1 MLSFNNL
8 ELVLGGKT
16 LFDDVSLTIH
26 HHQKVGLVGANGTGK
41 TSLFKV
47 IKKEIE
53 VDQSTVSFP
62 NDLRISYL
70 AQEVPA
76 SDEIALQYV
85 LSGDYRLIEIQH
97 EIELAEKEEKFELL
111 AELYETYSALDG
123 YSAKSKAEQLMAG
136 LGFKSEDFSKSL
148 KDFSGGWRVRLNLA
162 KTLMQPSDLMLLD
175 EPTNHLDLDAILWLS
190 NWIKSFPGALILISH
205 DRDFL
210 DDCVSSIAHLYR
222 QSIELYSGNFTQFEI
237 LRAAKLAEIQ
247 SNFIKQQKEVAHMQS
262 FINRFKAKA
271 TKARQAQSRVKALE
285 KMELIAPAHIDS
297 PFNFTISETEKIS
310 NPLISLSESNLG
322 YDNPILSK
330 INLTIAPGDRIGLLG
345 PNGAGKSTLI
355 KSIVGSIPVLDGDR
369 EIGSNFRVGYFSQ
382 HQVDDL
388 DLSISAF
395 THIQRLDETKTE
407 KQIRTYLGGFNFKGD
422 KVKDPIHLFSGGEKA
437 RLAFAII
444 SYQKPNILLMDEPTN
459 HLDMEMR
466 HALTIALQ
474 AFKGAILLIS
484 HDRHLLNSSVDHFY
498 LVDNGGVDL
507 FNGDLNDYKNYILD
521 IKSTGIKETKKK
533 SKTSK
538 EDRDDNTKLL
548 KSLSIDISKLEK
560 RLLRLNAKLEE
571 ANLKLADPNLYK
583 DDSADNLQDL
593 IRNQLELSNEVEL
606 ADQQWMDKVT
616 TIRIFILKR
625 MARPERFEL
634 PTPWFVAK
642 YSIQLSYGRFF

>member
-26 HHQKVGLVGANGTGK
+26 HHQKVGLIGANGTGK

-53 VDQSTVSFP
+53 VDQSSVSYP

-85 LSGDYRLIEIQH
+85 LSGDHMLLEIQR
-97 EIELAEKEEKFELL
+97 EIELAEKEEKFEIL
-111 AELYETYSALDG
+111 AELYETYTALDG
-123 YSAKSKAEQLMAG
+123 YSAQSKAEQLMVG
-136 LGFKSEDFSKSL
+136 LGFKSEDFNKPL

-210 DDCVSSIAHLYR
+210 DDCVSFIAHLYH

-247 SNFIKQQKEVAHMQS
+247 SNYVKQQKEVAHMQS

-285 KMELIAPAHIDS
+285 KMELVAPAHIDS

-310 NPLISLSESNLG
+310 NPLISLSDSSLG
-322 YDNPILSK
+322 YDIPILSMV
-330 INLTIAPGDRIGLLG
+330 NLSIAPGDRIGLLG

-355 KSIVGSIPVLDGDR
+355 KSIVGSISLIDGQR
-369 EIGSNFRVGYFSQ
+369 EAGTNFKVGYFSQ

-474 AFKGAILLIS
+474 TFRGAILLIS

-498 LVDNGGVDL
+498 LVDNGRVDI

-521 IKSTGIKETKKK
+521 IKSSDIKETKKK
-533 SKTSK
+533 VKSSKDNK
-538 EDRDDNTKLL
+538 EDNSKLI
-548 KSLSIDISKLEK
+548 KSLNIEISKLEK
-560 RLLRLNAKLEE
+560 RLLRLNTKLDE
-571 ANLKLADPNLYK
+571 ANLKLADPDLYK
-583 DDSADNLQDL
+583 DHSSDNLQDL
-593 IRNQLELSNEVEL
+593 IRNQLELSNEVKL
-606 ADQQWMDKVT
+606 ADQEWMDKVT
-616 TIRIFILKR
+616 HL
-625 MARPERFEL
+625 E
-634 PTPWFVAK
+634 
-642 YSIQLSYGRFF
+642 SLS

>member
-123 YSAKSKAEQLMAG
+123 YSAKSKAEQLMVG

-222 QSIELYSGNFTQFEI
+222 QSIELYAGNFTQFEI

-297 PFNFTISETEKIS
+297 PFNFTIYETEKIS

-507 FNGDLNDYKNYILD
+507 FNGDLDDYKNYILD

-548 KSLSIDISKLEK
+548 KSLSTDISKLEK

-616 TIRIFILKR
+616 
-625 MARPERFEL
+625 
-634 PTPWFVAK
+634 
-642 YSIQLSYGRFF
+642 QLESLS

>member
-26 HHQKVGLVGANGTGK
+26 HHQKVGLIGANGTGK

-53 VDQSTVSFP
+53 VDQSSVSYP

-85 LSGDYRLIEIQH
+85 LSGDHMLLEIQR
-97 EIELAEKEEKFELL
+97 EIELAEKEEKFEIL
-111 AELYETYSALDG
+111 AELYEKYTALDG
-123 YSAKSKAEQLMAG
+123 YSAQSKAEQLMVG
-136 LGFKSEDFSKSL
+136 LGFKSEDFNKPL

-210 DDCVSSIAHLYR
+210 DDCVSFIAHLYH

-247 SNFIKQQKEVAHMQS
+247 SNYVKQQKEVAHMQS

-285 KMELIAPAHIDS
+285 KMELVAPAHIDS

-310 NPLISLSESNLG
+310 NPLISLSDSSLG
-322 YDNPILSK
+322 YDIPILSMV
-330 INLTIAPGDRIGLLG
+330 NLSIAPGDRIGLLG

-355 KSIVGSIPVLDGDR
+355 KSIVGSISLIDGQR
-369 EIGSNFRVGYFSQ
+369 EVGTNFKVGYFSQ

-395 THIQRLDETKTE
+395 THIQRLDEIKTE

-474 AFKGAILLIS
+474 TFRGAILLIS

-498 LVDNGGVDL
+498 LVDNGRVDI

-521 IKSTGIKETKKK
+521 IKSSDIKEKKK
-533 SKTSK
+533 KAKSSKDNK
-538 EDRDDNTKLL
+538 EYNNKLI
-548 KSLSIDISKLEK
+548 KSLNIEISKLEK
-560 RLLRLNAKLEE
+560 RLLRLNTKLEE
-571 ANLKLADPNLYK
+571 ANLKLADPDLYK
-583 DDSADNLQDL
+583 DHSSDNLQNL
-593 IRNQLELSNEVEL
+593 IRNQLELSNEVKL
-606 ADQQWMDKVT
+606 ADQEWMDKVT
-616 TIRIFILKR
+616 HL
-625 MARPERFEL
+625 E
-634 PTPWFVAK
+634 
-642 YSIQLSYGRFF
+642 SLS

>member
-111 AELYETYSALDG
+111 AELYETYSDLDG

-507 FNGDLNDYKNYILD
+507 FNGDLDDYKNYILD

-616 TIRIFILKR
+616 
-625 MARPERFEL
+625 
-634 PTPWFVAK
+634 
-642 YSIQLSYGRFF
+642 QLESLS

>member
-26 HHQKVGLVGANGTGK
+26 HHQKVGLIGANGTGK

-53 VDQSTVSFP
+53 VDQSSVSYP

-85 LSGDYRLIEIQH
+85 LSGDYRLLEIQH
-97 EIELAEKEEKFELL
+97 EIELAEKEEKFEIL

-123 YSAKSKAEQLMAG
+123 YSAKSKAEQLMVG
-136 LGFKSEDFSKSL
+136 LGFKSEDFNKPL

-210 DDCVSSIAHLYR
+210 DDCVSFIAHLYH

-247 SNFIKQQKEVAHMQS
+247 SNYIKQQKEVAHMQS

-310 NPLISLSESNLG
+310 NPLISLSDCSLG
-322 YDNPILSK
+322 YNRPILSMV
-330 INLTIAPGDRIGLLG
+330 NLSIAPGDRIGLLG

-355 KSIVGSIPVLDGDR
+355 KSIVGSISLIDGQR
-369 EIGSNFRVGYFSQ
+369 EAGTNFKVGYFSQ

-395 THIQRLDETKTE
+395 THIQRLDETQTE

-422 KVKDPIHLFSGGEKA
+422 KVKDPIDLFSGGEKA

-474 AFKGAILLIS
+474 TFRGAILLIS

-498 LVDNGGVDL
+498 LVDNGRVDI

-521 IKSTGIKETKKK
+521 IKSSDIKETKKK
-533 SKTSK
+533 VKSSKDNK
-538 EDRDDNTKLL
+538 EDNSKLI
-548 KSLSIDISKLEK
+548 KSLNIEISKLEK
-560 RLLRLNAKLEE
+560 RLLRLNTKLDE
-571 ANLKLADPNLYK
+571 ANLKLADPDLYK
-583 DDSADNLQDL
+583 DDSSDNLQDL

-606 ADQQWMDKVT
+606 ADQEWMDKVT
-616 TIRIFILKR
+616 HL
-625 MARPERFEL
+625 E
-634 PTPWFVAK
+634 
-642 YSIQLSYGRFF
+642 SLS

>member
-26 HHQKVGLVGANGTGK
+26 HHQKVGLIGANGTGK

-53 VDQSTVSFP
+53 VDQSSVSYP

-85 LSGDYRLIEIQH
+85 LSGDYRLLEIQH
-97 EIELAEKEEKFELL
+97 EIELAEKEEKFEIL

-123 YSAKSKAEQLMAG
+123 YSANSKAEQLMVG
-136 LGFKSEDFSKSL
+136 LGFKSEDFNKPL

-210 DDCVSSIAHLYR
+210 DDCVSFIAHLYH

-247 SNFIKQQKEVAHMQS
+247 SNYVKQQKEVAHMQS

-310 NPLISLSESNLG
+310 NPLISLSDSSLG
-322 YDNPILSK
+322 YNTPILSMV
-330 INLTIAPGDRIGLLG
+330 NLSIAPGDRIGLLG

-355 KSIVGSIPVLDGDR
+355 KSIVGSISLIDGQR
-369 EIGSNFRVGYFSQ
+369 EAGTNFKVGYFSQ

-474 AFKGAILLIS
+474 TFRGAILLIS

-498 LVDNGGVDL
+498 LVDNGRVDI

-521 IKSTGIKETKKK
+521 IKSSDIKETKKK
-533 SKTSK
+533 VKSSKDNK
-538 EDRDDNTKLL
+538 EDNSKLI
-548 KSLSIDISKLEK
+548 KSLNIEISKLEK
-560 RLLRLNAKLEE
+560 RLLRLNAKLDE
-571 ANLKLADPNLYK
+571 ANLKLADPDLYK
-583 DDSADNLQDL
+583 DDSSDNLQDL

-606 ADQQWMDKVT
+606 ADQEWMDKVT
-616 TIRIFILKR
+616 HL
-625 MARPERFEL
+625 ESL
-634 PTPWFVAK
+634 
-642 YSIQLSYGRFF
+642 Y

>member
-123 YSAKSKAEQLMAG
+123 YSAKSKAEQLMVG

-210 DDCVSSIAHLYR
+210 DDCVSSIAHLYH

-407 KQIRTYLGGFNFKGD
+407 KQVRTYLGGFNFKGD

-498 LVDNGGVDL
+498 LVDNGGVDI

-533 SKTSK
+533 SRASK

-548 KSLSIDISKLEK
+548 KTLSTDISKLEK

-616 TIRIFILKR
+616 
-625 MARPERFEL
+625 
-634 PTPWFVAK
+634 
-642 YSIQLSYGRFF
+642 QLESLS

>member
-26 HHQKVGLVGANGTGK
+26 HHQKVGLIGANGTGK

-53 VDQSTVSFP
+53 VDQSSVSYP

-85 LSGDYRLIEIQH
+85 LSGDHMLLEIQR
-97 EIELAEKEEKFELL
+97 EIELAEKEEKFEIL
-111 AELYETYSALDG
+111 AELYETYTALDG
-123 YSAKSKAEQLMAG
+123 YSAQSKAEQLMVG
-136 LGFKSEDFSKSL
+136 LGFKSEDFNKPL

-210 DDCVSSIAHLYR
+210 DDCVSLIAHLYH

-237 LRAAKLAEIQ
+237 LRAAKLADIQ
-247 SNFIKQQKEVAHMQS
+247 SNYVKQQKEVAHMQS

-285 KMELIAPAHIDS
+285 RMELIAPAHVDS
-297 PFNFTISETEKIS
+297 PFHFRIPQSDKIS
-310 NPLISLSESNLG
+310 DPWLTIDQGFLG
-322 YDNPILSK
+322 YGDPVLKN
-330 INLTIAPGDRIGLLG
+330 INLSLHPGDRIGLLG
-345 PNGAGKSTLI
+345 SNGAGKSTLM
-355 KSIVGSIPVLDGDR
+355 KSLVGAISLLDGHR
-369 EIGSNFRVGYFSQ
+369 FEGGNLKIGYFSQ

-388 DLSISAF
+388 DLSKTAYQC
-395 THIQRLDETKTE
+395 IQQLDPEKTE
-407 KQIRTYLGGFNFKGD
+407 QQIRTYLGGYDFRND
-422 KVKDPIHLFSGGEKA
+422 KVKDPIKLFSGGEKA
-437 RLAFAII
+437 RLALAII
-444 SYQKPNILLMDEPTN
+444 AYQKPNLLLMDEPTN

-466 HALTIALQ
+466 QALTMALQ
-474 AFKGAILLIS
+474 SFGGAILLIS
-484 HDRHLLNSSVDHFY
+484 HDRHLLANNVDQFL
-498 LVDNGGVDL
+498 LVENGSILEFD
-507 FNGDLNDYKNYILD
+507 GDLNDYSLRILKNLNKSHSS
-521 IKSTGIKETKKK
+521 KSTTPKESTPGAQRQLDQKKIKQ
-533 SKTSK
+533 
-538 EDRDDNTKLL
+538 L
-548 KSLSIDISKLEK
+548 KNEIHAAEK
-560 RLLRLNAKLEE
+560 RLKRLQE
-571 ANLKLADPNLYK
+571 KLAGVEGILQSPETYDGDFQ
-583 DDSADNLQDL
+583 DDLHDL
-593 IRNQLELSNEVEL
+593 IRNQTELKTEIEEVEQRWL
-606 ADQQWMDKVT
+606 N
-616 TIRIFILKR
+616 LN
-625 MARPERFEL
+625 E
-634 PTPWFVAK
+634 
-642 YSIQLSYGRFF
+642 QLEGNS

>member
-355 KSIVGSIPVLDGDR
+355 KSIVGSIPVLDGNR

-507 FNGDLNDYKNYILD
+507 FNGDLDDYKNYILD

-548 KSLSIDISKLEK
+548 KSLSTDISKLEK

-593 IRNQLELSNEVEL
+593 IRNQLELSNEVE
-606 ADQQWMDKVT
+606 AC
-616 TIRIFILKR
+616 
-625 MARPERFEL
+625 
-634 PTPWFVAK
+634 
-642 YSIQLSYGRFF
+642 

>member
-41 TSLFKV
+41 TSLFKI

-247 SNFIKQQKEVAHMQS
+247 SNFIKQQKEVAHIQS

-395 THIQRLDETKTE
+395 SHIQRLDETKTE

-507 FNGDLNDYKNYILD
+507 FNGDLDDYKNYILD

-538 EDRDDNTKLL
+538 EGRDDNTKLL

-606 ADQQWMDKVT
+606 ADQQWMDKV
-616 TIRIFILKR
+616 
-625 MARPERFEL
+625 
-634 PTPWFVAK
+634 
-642 YSIQLSYGRFF
+642 IQLESLS

>member
-41 TSLFKV
+41 TSLFKI

-62 NDLRISYL
+62 SDLRISYL
-70 AQEVPA
+70 AQEVKGT
-76 SDEIALQYV
+76 DEIALDYV
-85 LSGDYRLIEIQH
+85 LSGDSNLIDIQKKIEKAEIDENY
-97 EIELAEKEEKFELL
+97 EILG
-111 AELYETYSALDG
+111 ELYEVYSSLDG
-123 YSAKSKAEQLMAG
+123 YSAKSKAEQLMVG
-136 LGFKSEDFSKSL
+136 LGFKSDDFDKPL

-190 NWIKSFPGALILISH
+190 NWIKSFKGAMILISH

-210 DDCVSSIAHLYR
+210 DDCVSYVAHLYQ
-222 QSIELYSGNFTQFEI
+222 QSIELYSGNYSQFEI
-237 LRAAKLAEIQ
+237 LRAAKMAEIQ
-247 SNFIKQQKEVAHMQS
+247 SNFIKQQKEVTHMQS

-297 PFNFTISETEKIS
+297 PFNFTISETDKIS
-310 NPLISLSESNLG
+310 NPLVTLNRAGLG
-322 YDNPILSK
+322 YSEPILS
-330 INLTIAPGDRIGLLG
+330 NVGFTICPGDRIGLLG

-355 KSIVGSIPVLDGDR
+355 KSIVGTLPILDGDR
-369 EIGSNFRVGYFSQ
+369 ETGTNIKVGYFSQ

-395 THIQRLDETKTE
+395 VHIQRLDETKTE
-407 KQIRTYLGGFNFKGD
+407 KQIRTYLGGFAFKGD
-422 KVKDPIHLFSGGEKA
+422 KVKDPIRLFSGGEKA

-444 SYQKPNILLMDEPTN
+444 SYQKQNILLMDEPTN

-466 HALTIALQ
+466 HALTVAIQ
-474 AFKGAILLIS
+474 TFKGAILLIS
-484 HDRHLLNSSVDHFY
+484 HDRHLLNSSVDTFY
-498 LVDNGGVDL
+498 LIDNGALEIFD
-507 FNGDLNDYKNYILD
+507 GDLDDYKNYILD
-521 IKSTGIKETKKK
+521 IKSSDNKQSKKKK
-533 SKTSK
+533 SAKDGPK
-538 EDRDDNTKLL
+538 EDNSEKIKTLNSSISKLDKRLFRLNTKLT
-548 KSLSIDISKLEK
+548 
-560 RLLRLNAKLEE
+560 E
-571 ANLKLADPNLYK
+571 ANNKLADPELYS
-583 DDSADNLQDL
+583 DDSSEDLQDL
-593 IRNQLELSNEVEL
+593 IRNQLELTNEVE
-606 ADQQWMDKVT
+606 AAEKEWMDKAAELD
-616 TIRIFILKR
+616 ILK
-625 MARPERFEL
+625 
-634 PTPWFVAK
+634 
-642 YSIQLSYGRFF
+642 

>member
-41 TSLFKV
+41 TSLFKI

-62 NDLRISYL
+62 SDLRISYL
-70 AQEVPA
+70 AQEVKGT
-76 SDEIALQYV
+76 DEIALDYV
-85 LSGDYRLIEIQH
+85 LSGDSNLIDIQKKIEKAEIDENY
-97 EIELAEKEEKFELL
+97 EILG
-111 AELYETYSALDG
+111 ELYEVYSSLDG
-123 YSAKSKAEQLMAG
+123 YSAKSKAEQLMVG
-136 LGFKSEDFSKSL
+136 LGFKSDDFDKPL

-190 NWIKSFPGALILISH
+190 NWIKSFKGAMILISH

-210 DDCVSSIAHLYR
+210 DDCVSYVAHLYQ
-222 QSIELYSGNFTQFEI
+222 QSIELYSGNYSQFEI
-237 LRAAKLAEIQ
+237 LRAAKMAEIQ

-297 PFNFTISETEKIS
+297 PFNFTISETDKIS
-310 NPLISLSESNLG
+310 NPLVTLNRAGLG
-322 YDNPILSK
+322 YSEPILS
-330 INLTIAPGDRIGLLG
+330 NVGFTICPGDRIGLLG

-355 KSIVGSIPVLDGDR
+355 KSIVGTLPILDGDR
-369 EIGSNFRVGYFSQ
+369 ETGTNIKVGYFSQ

-395 THIQRLDETKTE
+395 VHIQRLDETKTE
-407 KQIRTYLGGFNFKGD
+407 KQIRTYLGGFAFKGD
-422 KVKDPIHLFSGGEKA
+422 KVKDPIRLFSGGEKA

-466 HALTIALQ
+466 HALTVAIQ
-474 AFKGAILLIS
+474 TFKGAILLIS
-484 HDRHLLNSSVDHFY
+484 HDRHLLNSSVDTFY
-498 LVDNGGVDL
+498 LIDNGALEIFD
-507 FNGDLNDYKNYILD
+507 GDLDDYKNYILD
-521 IKSTGIKETKKK
+521 IKSSDNKQSKKKK
-533 SKTSK
+533 SAKDGLK
-538 EDRDDNTKLL
+538 EDNSEKIKTLNSSISKLDKRLFRLNTKLT
-548 KSLSIDISKLEK
+548 
-560 RLLRLNAKLEE
+560 E
-571 ANLKLADPNLYK
+571 ANNKLADPELYS
-583 DDSADNLQDL
+583 DDSSEDLQDL
-593 IRNQLELSNEVEL
+593 IRNQLELTNEVE
-606 ADQQWMDKVT
+606 AAEKEWMDKAAELD
-616 TIRIFILKR
+616 ILK
-625 MARPERFEL
+625 
-634 PTPWFVAK
+634 
-642 YSIQLSYGRFF
+642 

>member
-26 HHQKVGLVGANGTGK
+26 HQQKVGLVGANGTGK

-47 IKKEIE
+47 IKNEIE
-53 VDQSTVSFP
+53 VDQSSVNFP
-62 NDLRISYL
+62 SDLRISYL
-70 AQEVPA
+70 AQEVPG
-76 SDEIALQYV
+76 SDEISLDYV
-85 LSGDYRLIEIQH
+85 LSGDYKLIEIQK
-97 EIELAEKEEKFELL
+97 EIELAEREEKYDLL
-111 AELYETYSALDG
+111 AELYETYSSLDG
-123 YSAKSKAEQLMAG
+123 YSAKSKAEQLMVG
-136 LGFKSEDFSKSL
+136 LGFKSEDFTKSL

-205 DRDFL
+205 DREFL
-210 DDCVSSIAHLYR
+210 DDCVSYIAHLYH
-222 QSIELYSGNFTQFEI
+222 QSIELYSGNYSQFEI
-237 LRAAKLAEIQ
+237 LRAAKMAEIQ

-310 NPLISLSESNLG
+310 NPLISLNQSNLG
-322 YDNPILSK
+322 YKEVILSS
-330 INLTIAPGDRIGLLG
+330 IDLTICPGDRIGLLG

-355 KSIVGSIPVLDGDR
+355 KSIVGSIPILNGDR
-369 EIGSNFRVGYFSQ
+369 EVGTNFRVGYFSQ

-395 THIQRLDETKTE
+395 IHIQRLDDTKTE
-407 KQIRTYLGGFNFKGD
+407 KQIRTYLGGFNFRGD

-474 AFKGAILLIS
+474 TFKGAILLIS
-484 HDRHLLNSSVDHFY
+484 HDRHLLNSSVDSFY
-498 LVDNGGVDL
+498 LVDNGKVDI

-521 IKSTGIKETKKK
+521 INSVELRDTKKK
-533 SKTSK
+533 KNKEPNESK
-538 EDRDDNTKLL
+538 DNTQAI
-548 KSLSIDISKLEK
+548 KSLNIEISKLEK
-560 RLLRLNAKLEE
+560 RLLRLNSKLDE
-571 ANLKLADPNLYK
+571 ANLKLADPDLYK
-583 DDSADNLQDL
+583 DSSNDDLQDL

-606 ADQQWMDKVT
+606 VDKEWMD
-616 TIRIFILKR
+616 
-625 MARPERFEL
+625 MASKL
-634 PTPWFVAK
+634 D
-642 YSIQLSYGRFF
+642 SLN

>member
-26 HHQKVGLVGANGTGK
+26 HHQKVGLIGANGTGK

-53 VDQSTVSFP
+53 VDQSSVSYP

-85 LSGDYRLIEIQH
+85 LSGDHMLLEIQR
-97 EIELAEKEEKFELL
+97 EIELAEKEEKFEIL
-111 AELYETYSALDG
+111 AELYEKYTALDG
-123 YSAKSKAEQLMAG
+123 YSAQSKAEQLMVG
-136 LGFKSEDFSKSL
+136 LGFKSEDFNKPL

-210 DDCVSSIAHLYR
+210 DDCVSFIAHLYH

-247 SNFIKQQKEVAHMQS
+247 SNYVKQQKEVAHMQS

-285 KMELIAPAHIDS
+285 KMELVAPAHIDS

-310 NPLISLSESNLG
+310 NPLISLSDSSLG
-322 YDNPILSK
+322 YDIPILSMV
-330 INLTIAPGDRIGLLG
+330 NLSIAPGDRIGLLG

-355 KSIVGSIPVLDGDR
+355 KSIVGSISLIDGQR
-369 EIGSNFRVGYFSQ
+369 EVGTNFKVGYFSQ

-395 THIQRLDETKTE
+395 THIQRLDEIKTE

-459 HLDMEMR
+459 KLFHVIG

-474 AFKGAILLIS
+474 TFRGAILLIS

-498 LVDNGGVDL
+498 LVDNGRVDI

-521 IKSTGIKETKKK
+521 IKSSDIKEKKK
-533 SKTSK
+533 KAKSSKDNK
-538 EDRDDNTKLL
+538 EYNNKLI
-548 KSLSIDISKLEK
+548 KSLNIEISKLEK
-560 RLLRLNAKLEE
+560 RLLRLNTKLEE
-571 ANLKLADPNLYK
+571 ANLKLADPDLYK
-583 DDSADNLQDL
+583 DHSSDNLQDL
-593 IRNQLELSNEVEL
+593 IRNQLELSNEVKL
-606 ADQQWMDKVT
+606 ADQEWMDKVT
-616 TIRIFILKR
+616 HL
-625 MARPERFEL
+625 E
-634 PTPWFVAK
+634 
-642 YSIQLSYGRFF
+642 SLS

>member
-26 HHQKVGLVGANGTGK
+26 HHQKVGLIGANGTGK

-53 VDQSTVSFP
+53 VDQSSVSYP

-85 LSGDYRLIEIQH
+85 LSGDYRLLEIQH
-97 EIELAEKEEKFELL
+97 EIELAEKEEKFEIL
-111 AELYETYSALDG
+111 AELYEKYTALDG
-123 YSAKSKAEQLMAG
+123 YSAQSKAEQLMVG
-136 LGFKSEDFSKSL
+136 LGFKSEDFNKPL

-210 DDCVSSIAHLYR
+210 DDCVSFIAHLYH

-247 SNFIKQQKEVAHMQS
+247 SNYVKQQKEVAHMQS

-285 KMELIAPAHIDS
+285 KMELVAPAHIDS

-310 NPLISLSESNLG
+310 NPLISLSDSSLG
-322 YDNPILSK
+322 YDIPILSMV
-330 INLTIAPGDRIGLLG
+330 NLSIAPGDRIGLLG

-355 KSIVGSIPVLDGDR
+355 KSIVGSISLIDGQR
-369 EIGSNFRVGYFSQ
+369 EVGTNFKVGYFSQ

-395 THIQRLDETKTE
+395 THIQRLDEIKTE

-474 AFKGAILLIS
+474 TFRGAILLIS

-498 LVDNGGVDL
+498 LVDNGRVDI

-521 IKSTGIKETKKK
+521 IKSSDIKEKKK
-533 SKTSK
+533 KAKSSKDNK
-538 EDRDDNTKLL
+538 EYNNKLI
-548 KSLSIDISKLEK
+548 KSLNIEISKLEK
-560 RLLRLNAKLEE
+560 RLLRLNTKLEE
-571 ANLKLADPNLYK
+571 ANLKLADPDLYK
-583 DDSADNLQDL
+583 DHSSDNLQNL
-593 IRNQLELSNEVEL
+593 IRNQLELSNEVKL
-606 ADQQWMDKVT
+606 ADQEWMDKVT
-616 TIRIFILKR
+616 HL
-625 MARPERFEL
+625 E
-634 PTPWFVAK
+634 
-642 YSIQLSYGRFF
+642 SLS

>member
-41 TSLFKV
+41 TSLFKI

-62 NDLRISYL
+62 SDLRISYL
-70 AQEVPA
+70 AQEVKGT
-76 SDEIALQYV
+76 DEIALDYV
-85 LSGDYRLIEIQH
+85 LSGDSNLIDIQKKIEKAEIDENY
-97 EIELAEKEEKFELL
+97 EILG
-111 AELYETYSALDG
+111 ELYEVYSSLDG
-123 YSAKSKAEQLMAG
+123 YSAKSKAEQLMVG
-136 LGFKSEDFSKSL
+136 LGFKSDDFDKPL

-190 NWIKSFPGALILISH
+190 NWIKSFKGAMILISH

-210 DDCVSSIAHLYR
+210 DDCVSYVAHLYQ
-222 QSIELYSGNFTQFEI
+222 QSIELYSGNYSQFEI
-237 LRAAKLAEIQ
+237 LRAAKMAEIQ

-297 PFNFTISETEKIS
+297 PFNFTISETDKIS
-310 NPLISLSESNLG
+310 NPLVTLNRAGLG
-322 YDNPILSK
+322 YSEPILS
-330 INLTIAPGDRIGLLG
+330 NVGFTICPGDRIGLLG

-355 KSIVGSIPVLDGDR
+355 KSIVGTLPILDGDR
-369 EIGSNFRVGYFSQ
+369 ETGANIKVGYFSQ

-395 THIQRLDETKTE
+395 VHIQRLDETKTE
-407 KQIRTYLGGFNFKGD
+407 KQIRTYLGGFAFKGD
-422 KVKDPIHLFSGGEKA
+422 KVKDPIRLFSGGEKA

-466 HALTIALQ
+466 HALTVAIQ
-474 AFKGAILLIS
+474 TFKGAILLIS
-484 HDRHLLNSSVDHFY
+484 HDRHLLNSSVDTFY
-498 LVDNGGVDL
+498 LIDNGALEIFD
-507 FNGDLNDYKNYILD
+507 GDLDDYKNYILD
-521 IKSTGIKETKKK
+521 IKSSDNKQSKKKK
-533 SKTSK
+533 SVKDGLK
-538 EDRDDNTKLL
+538 EDNSEKIKTLNSSISKLDKRLFRLNTKLT
-548 KSLSIDISKLEK
+548 
-560 RLLRLNAKLEE
+560 E
-571 ANLKLADPNLYK
+571 ANNKLADPELYS
-583 DDSADNLQDL
+583 DDFSEDLQDL
-593 IRNQLELSNEVEL
+593 IRNQLELTNEVE
-606 ADQQWMDKVT
+606 AAEKEWMDKAAELD
-616 TIRIFILKR
+616 ILK
-625 MARPERFEL
+625 
-634 PTPWFVAK
+634 
-642 YSIQLSYGRFF
+642 

>member
-26 HHQKVGLVGANGTGK
+26 HHQKVGLIGANGTGK

-53 VDQSTVSFP
+53 VDQSSVSYP

-85 LSGDYRLIEIQH
+85 LSGDHMLLEIQR
-97 EIELAEKEEKFELL
+97 EIELTEKEEKFEIL
-111 AELYETYSALDG
+111 AELYEKYTALDG
-123 YSAKSKAEQLMAG
+123 YSAQSKAEQLMVG
-136 LGFKSEDFSKSL
+136 LGFKSEDFNKPL

-210 DDCVSSIAHLYR
+210 DDCVSFIAHLYH

-247 SNFIKQQKEVAHMQS
+247 SNYVKQQKEVAHMQS

-285 KMELIAPAHIDS
+285 KMELVAPAHIDS

-310 NPLISLSESNLG
+310 NPLISLSDSSLG
-322 YDNPILSK
+322 YDIPILSMV
-330 INLTIAPGDRIGLLG
+330 NLSIAPGDIIGLLG

-355 KSIVGSIPVLDGDR
+355 KSIVGSISLIDGQR
-369 EIGSNFRVGYFSQ
+369 EVGTNFKVGYFSQ

-395 THIQRLDETKTE
+395 THIQRLDEIKTE

-474 AFKGAILLIS
+474 TFRGAILLIS

-498 LVDNGGVDL
+498 LVDNGRVDI

-521 IKSTGIKETKKK
+521 IKSSDIKEKKK
-533 SKTSK
+533 KAKSSKDNK
-538 EDRDDNTKLL
+538 EYNNKLI
-548 KSLSIDISKLEK
+548 KSLNIEISKLEK
-560 RLLRLNAKLEE
+560 RLLRLNTKLEE
-571 ANLKLADPNLYK
+571 ANLKLADPDLYK
-583 DDSADNLQDL
+583 DHSSDNLQDL
-593 IRNQLELSNEVEL
+593 IRNQLELSNEVKL
-606 ADQQWMDKVT
+606 ADQEWMDKVT
-616 TIRIFILKR
+616 HL
-625 MARPERFEL
+625 E
-634 PTPWFVAK
+634 
-642 YSIQLSYGRFF
+642 SLS

>member
-41 TSLFKV
+41 TSLFKI

-62 NDLRISYL
+62 SDLRISYL
-70 AQEVPA
+70 AQEVKGT
-76 SDEIALQYV
+76 DEIALDYV
-85 LSGDYRLIEIQH
+85 LSGDSNLIDIQKKIEKAEIDENY
-97 EIELAEKEEKFELL
+97 EILG
-111 AELYETYSALDG
+111 ELYEVYSSLDG
-123 YSAKSKAEQLMAG
+123 YSAKSKAEQLMVG
-136 LGFKSEDFSKSL
+136 LGFKSDDFDKPL

-190 NWIKSFPGALILISH
+190 NWIKSFKGAMILISH

-210 DDCVSSIAHLYR
+210 DDCVSYVAHLYQ
-222 QSIELYSGNFTQFEI
+222 QSIELYSGNYSQFEI
-237 LRAAKLAEIQ
+237 LRAAKMAEIQ

-297 PFNFTISETEKIS
+297 PFNFTISETDKIS
-310 NPLISLSESNLG
+310 NPLVTLNRAGLG
-322 YDNPILSK
+322 YSEPILS
-330 INLTIAPGDRIGLLG
+330 NVGFTICPGDRIGLLG

-355 KSIVGSIPVLDGDR
+355 KSIVGTLPILDGDR
-369 EIGSNFRVGYFSQ
+369 ETGTNIKVGYFSQ

-395 THIQRLDETKTE
+395 VHIQRLDETKTE
-407 KQIRTYLGGFNFKGD
+407 KQIRTYLGGFAFKGD
-422 KVKDPIHLFSGGEKA
+422 KVKDPIRLFSGGEKA

-466 HALTIALQ
+466 HALTVAIQ
-474 AFKGAILLIS
+474 TFKGAILLIS
-484 HDRHLLNSSVDHFY
+484 HDRHLLNSSVDTFY
-498 LVDNGGVDL
+498 LIDNGALEIFD
-507 FNGDLNDYKNYILD
+507 GDLDDYKNYILD
-521 IKSTGIKETKKK
+521 IKSSDNKQSKKKK
-533 SKTSK
+533 STKDELK
-538 EDRDDNTKLL
+538 EDNSEKIKTLNSSISKLDKRLFRLNTKLT
-548 KSLSIDISKLEK
+548 
-560 RLLRLNAKLEE
+560 E
-571 ANLKLADPNLYK
+571 ANNKLADPELYS
-583 DDSADNLQDL
+583 DDSSEDLQDL
-593 IRNQLELSNEVEL
+593 IRNQLELTNEVE
-606 ADQQWMDKVT
+606 AAEKEWMDKAAELD
-616 TIRIFILKR
+616 ILK
-625 MARPERFEL
+625 
-634 PTPWFVAK
+634 
-642 YSIQLSYGRFF
+642 

>member
-507 FNGDLNDYKNYILD
+507 FNGDLDDYKNYILD
-521 IKSTGIKETKKK
+521 IKSTAIKETKKK

-548 KSLSIDISKLEK
+548 KSLSTDISKLEK

-616 TIRIFILKR
+616 
-625 MARPERFEL
+625 
-634 PTPWFVAK
+634 
-642 YSIQLSYGRFF
+642 QLESLS

>member
-136 LGFKSEDFSKSL
+136 LGFKSEHFSKSL

-395 THIQRLDETKTE
+395 SHIQRLDETKTE

-507 FNGDLNDYKNYILD
+507 FNGDLDDYKNYILD

-548 KSLSIDISKLEK
+548 KSLSTDISKLEK

-616 TIRIFILKR
+616 
-625 MARPERFEL
+625 
-634 PTPWFVAK
+634 
-642 YSIQLSYGRFF
+642 QLESLS

>member
-26 HHQKVGLVGANGTGK
+26 HHQKVGLIGANGTGK

-53 VDQSTVSFP
+53 VDQSSVSYP

-85 LSGDYRLIEIQH
+85 LSGDHMLLEIQR
-97 EIELAEKEEKFELL
+97 EIELAEKEEKFEIL
-111 AELYETYSALDG
+111 AELYETYTALDG
-123 YSAKSKAEQLMAG
+123 YSAQSKAEQLMVG
-136 LGFKSEDFSKSL
+136 LGFKSEDFNKPL

-210 DDCVSSIAHLYR
+210 DDCVSFIAHLYH

-247 SNFIKQQKEVAHMQS
+247 SNYVKQQKEVAHMQS

-285 KMELIAPAHIDS
+285 KMELVAPAHIDS

-310 NPLISLSESNLG
+310 NPLISLSDSSLG
-322 YDNPILSK
+322 YDIPILSMV
-330 INLTIAPGDRIGLLG
+330 NLSIAPGDRIGLLG

-355 KSIVGSIPVLDGDR
+355 KSIVGSISLIDGQR
-369 EIGSNFRVGYFSQ
+369 EVGTNFKVGYFSQ

-395 THIQRLDETKTE
+395 THIQRLDETQTE

-474 AFKGAILLIS
+474 TFRGAILLIS

-498 LVDNGGVDL
+498 LVDNGRVDI

-521 IKSTGIKETKKK
+521 IKSSDIKETKKK
-533 SKTSK
+533 VKSSKDNK
-538 EDRDDNTKLL
+538 EDNSKLI
-548 KSLSIDISKLEK
+548 KSLNIEISKLEK
-560 RLLRLNAKLEE
+560 RLLRLNTKLDE
-571 ANLKLADPNLYK
+571 ANLKLADPDLYK
-583 DDSADNLQDL
+583 DHSSDNLQDL
-593 IRNQLELSNEVEL
+593 IRNQLELSNEVKL
-606 ADQQWMDKVT
+606 ADQEWMDKVT
-616 TIRIFILKR
+616 HL
-625 MARPERFEL
+625 E
-634 PTPWFVAK
+634 
-642 YSIQLSYGRFF
+642 SLS

>member
-123 YSAKSKAEQLMAG
+123 YSAKSKAEQLMVG

-222 QSIELYSGNFTQFEI
+222 QSIELYAGNFTQFEI

-297 PFNFTISETEKIS
+297 PFNFTIYETEKIS

-330 INLTIAPGDRIGLLG
+330 INITIAPGDRIGLLG

-355 KSIVGSIPVLDGDR
+355 KSIVGSIPVLDGNR

-507 FNGDLNDYKNYILD
+507 FNGDLDDYKNYILD

-548 KSLSIDISKLEK
+548 KSLSTDISKLEK

-583 DDSADNLQDL
+583 DDSEDNLQDL

-616 TIRIFILKR
+616 
-625 MARPERFEL
+625 
-634 PTPWFVAK
+634 
-642 YSIQLSYGRFF
+642 QLESLS

>member
-26 HHQKVGLVGANGTGK
+26 HQQKVGLVGANGTGK

-47 IKKEIE
+47 IKNEIE
-53 VDQSTVSFP
+53 VDQSSVNFP
-62 NDLRISYL
+62 SDLRISYL
-70 AQEVPA
+70 AQEVPG
-76 SDEIALQYV
+76 SDEISLDYV
-85 LSGDYRLIEIQH
+85 LSGDHKLIEIQK
-97 EIELAEKEEKFELL
+97 EIELAEREEKYDLL
-111 AELYETYSALDG
+111 AELYETYSSLDG
-123 YSAKSKAEQLMAG
+123 YSAKSKAEQLMVG
-136 LGFKSEDFSKSL
+136 LGFKSEDFTKSL

-205 DRDFL
+205 DREFL
-210 DDCVSSIAHLYR
+210 DDCVSYIAHLCH
-222 QSIELYSGNFTQFEI
+222 QSIELYSGNYSQFEI
-237 LRAAKLAEIQ
+237 LRAAKMAEIQ

-310 NPLISLSESNLG
+310 NPLISLSQSNLG
-322 YDNPILSK
+322 YKEVILSS
-330 INLTIAPGDRIGLLG
+330 IDLTICPGDRIGLLG

-355 KSIVGSIPVLDGDR
+355 KSIVGSIPILNGNR
-369 EIGSNFRVGYFSQ
+369 EVGTNFRVGYFSQ

-395 THIQRLDETKTE
+395 IHIQRLDETKTE

-474 AFKGAILLIS
+474 TFKGAILLIS
-484 HDRHLLNSSVDHFY
+484 HDRHLLNSSVDSFY
-498 LVDNGGVDL
+498 LVDNGKVDI

-521 IKSTGIKETKKK
+521 INSVELRESKKK
-533 SKTSK
+533 KNK
-538 EDRDDNTKLL
+538 EPNEIKDNTQAI
-548 KSLSIDISKLEK
+548 KSLNIEISKLEK
-560 RLLRLNAKLEE
+560 RLIRLNNKLDE
-571 ANLKLADPNLYK
+571 ANLKLADPDLYK
-583 DDSADNLQDL
+583 DSSNDDLQDL

-606 ADQQWMDKVT
+606 VDTEWMDRVSK
-616 TIRIFILKR
+616 LDS
-625 MARPERFEL
+625 L
-634 PTPWFVAK
+634 N
-642 YSIQLSYGRFF
+642 

>member
-498 LVDNGGVDL
+498 LVDNGGVDI
-507 FNGDLNDYKNYILD
+507 FNGDLDDYKNYILD

-548 KSLSIDISKLEK
+548 KSLSKDISKLEK

-606 ADQQWMDKVT
+606 ADQEWMDKVT
-616 TIRIFILKR
+616 
-625 MARPERFEL
+625 
-634 PTPWFVAK
+634 
-642 YSIQLSYGRFF
+642 QLESLS

>member
-26 HHQKVGLVGANGTGK
+26 HHQKVGLIGANGTGK

-53 VDQSTVSFP
+53 VDQSSVSYP

-85 LSGDYRLIEIQH
+85 LSGDHMLLEIQR
-97 EIELAEKEEKFELL
+97 EIELAEKEEKFEIL
-111 AELYETYSALDG
+111 AELYETYTALDG
-123 YSAKSKAEQLMAG
+123 YSAQSKAEQLMVG
-136 LGFKSEDFSKSL
+136 LGFKSEDFNKPL

-210 DDCVSSIAHLYR
+210 DDCVSFIAHLYH

-247 SNFIKQQKEVAHMQS
+247 SNYVKQQKEVAHMQS

-285 KMELIAPAHIDS
+285 KMELVAPAHIDS

-310 NPLISLSESNLG
+310 NPLISLSDSSLG
-322 YDNPILSK
+322 YDIPILSMV
-330 INLTIAPGDRIGLLG
+330 NLSIAPGDRIGLLG

-355 KSIVGSIPVLDGDR
+355 KSIVGSISLIDGQR
-369 EIGSNFRVGYFSQ
+369 EVGTNFKVGYFSQ

-395 THIQRLDETKTE
+395 THIQRLDEIKTE

-474 AFKGAILLIS
+474 TFRGAILLIS

-498 LVDNGGVDL
+498 LVDNGRVDI
-507 FNGDLNDYKNYILD
+507 FNGDLIDYKNYILD
-521 IKSTGIKETKKK
+521 IKSSDIKEKKK
-533 SKTSK
+533 KAKSSKDNK
-538 EDRDDNTKLL
+538 EYNNKLI
-548 KSLSIDISKLEK
+548 KSLNIEISKLEK
-560 RLLRLNAKLEE
+560 RLLRLNTKLEE
-571 ANLKLADPNLYK
+571 ANLKLADPDLYK
-583 DDSADNLQDL
+583 DHSSDNLQDL
-593 IRNQLELSNEVEL
+593 IRNQLELSNEVKL
-606 ADQQWMDKVT
+606 ADQEWMDKVT
-616 TIRIFILKR
+616 HL
-625 MARPERFEL
+625 E
-634 PTPWFVAK
+634 
-642 YSIQLSYGRFF
+642 SLS

>member
-26 HHQKVGLVGANGTGK
+26 HHQKVGLIGANGTGK

-53 VDQSTVSFP
+53 VDQSSVSYP

-85 LSGDYRLIEIQH
+85 LSGDYRLLEIQH
-97 EIELAEKEEKFELL
+97 EIELAEKEEKFEIL

-123 YSAKSKAEQLMAG
+123 YSAKSKAEQLMVG
-136 LGFKSEDFSKSL
+136 LGFKSEDFNKPL

-210 DDCVSSIAHLYR
+210 DDCVSFIAHLYH

-247 SNFIKQQKEVAHMQS
+247 SNYVKQQKEVAHMQG

-285 KMELIAPAHIDS
+285 KMELIAPAHINS

-310 NPLISLSESNLG
+310 NPLISLSDSSLG
-322 YDNPILSK
+322 YNTPILSMV
-330 INLTIAPGDRIGLLG
+330 NLSIAPGDRIGLLG

-355 KSIVGSIPVLDGDR
+355 KSIVGSISLIDGQR
-369 EIGSNFRVGYFSQ
+369 EAGTNFKVGYFSQ

-395 THIQRLDETKTE
+395 THIQRLDETQTE

-474 AFKGAILLIS
+474 TFRGAILLIS

-498 LVDNGGVDL
+498 LVDNGRVDI

-521 IKSTGIKETKKK
+521 IKSSDIKETKKK
-533 SKTSK
+533 VKSSKDNK
-538 EDRDDNTKLL
+538 EDNSKLI
-548 KSLSIDISKLEK
+548 KSLNIEISKLEK
-560 RLLRLNAKLEE
+560 RLLRLNTKLDE
-571 ANLKLADPNLYK
+571 ANLKLADPDLYK
-583 DDSADNLQDL
+583 DDSSDNLQDL

-606 ADQQWMDKVT
+606 ADQEWMDKVT
-616 TIRIFILKR
+616 HL
-625 MARPERFEL
+625 E
-634 PTPWFVAK
+634 
-642 YSIQLSYGRFF
+642 SLS

>member
-41 TSLFKV
+41 TSLFKI

-62 NDLRISYL
+62 SDLRISYL
-70 AQEVPA
+70 AQEVKGT
-76 SDEIALQYV
+76 DEIALDYV
-85 LSGDYRLIEIQH
+85 LSGDSNLIDIQKKIEKAEIDENY
-97 EIELAEKEEKFELL
+97 EILG
-111 AELYETYSALDG
+111 ELYEVYSSLDG
-123 YSAKSKAEQLMAG
+123 YSAKSKAEQLMVG
-136 LGFKSEDFSKSL
+136 LGFKSDDFDKPL

-190 NWIKSFPGALILISH
+190 NWIKSFKGAMILISH

-210 DDCVSSIAHLYR
+210 DDCVSYVAHLHQ
-222 QSIELYSGNFTQFEI
+222 QSIELYSGNYSQFEI
-237 LRAAKLAEIQ
+237 LRAAKMAEIQ

-297 PFNFTISETEKIS
+297 PFNFTISETDKIS
-310 NPLISLSESNLG
+310 NPLVTLNRAGLG
-322 YDNPILSK
+322 YSEPILS
-330 INLTIAPGDRIGLLG
+330 NVGFTICPGDRIGLLG

-355 KSIVGSIPVLDGDR
+355 KSIVGTLPILDGDR
-369 EIGSNFRVGYFSQ
+369 ETGTNIKVGYFSQ

-395 THIQRLDETKTE
+395 VHIQRLDETKTE
-407 KQIRTYLGGFNFKGD
+407 KQIRTYLGGFAFKGD
-422 KVKDPIHLFSGGEKA
+422 KVKDPIRLFSGGEKA

-466 HALTIALQ
+466 HALTVAIQ
-474 AFKGAILLIS
+474 TFKGAILLIS
-484 HDRHLLNSSVDHFY
+484 HDRHLLNSSVDTFY
-498 LVDNGGVDL
+498 LIDNGALEIFD
-507 FNGDLNDYKNYILD
+507 GDLDDYKNYILD
-521 IKSTGIKETKKK
+521 IKSSDNKQSKKKK
-533 SKTSK
+533 SVKDGLK
-538 EDRDDNTKLL
+538 EDNSEKIKTLNSSISKLDKRLFRLNTKLT
-548 KSLSIDISKLEK
+548 
-560 RLLRLNAKLEE
+560 E
-571 ANLKLADPNLYK
+571 ANNKLADPELYS
-583 DDSADNLQDL
+583 DDSSEDLQDL
-593 IRNQLELSNEVEL
+593 IRNQLELTNEVE
-606 ADQQWMDKVT
+606 AAEKEWMDKAAELD
-616 TIRIFILKR
+616 ILK
-625 MARPERFEL
+625 
-634 PTPWFVAK
+634 
-642 YSIQLSYGRFF
+642 

>member
-26 HHQKVGLVGANGTGK
+26 HHQKVGLIGANGTGK

-53 VDQSTVSFP
+53 VDQSSVSYP

-85 LSGDYRLIEIQH
+85 LSGDYRLLEIQH
-97 EIELAEKEEKFELL
+97 EIELAEKEEKFEIL

-123 YSAKSKAEQLMAG
+123 YSANSKAEQLMVG
-136 LGFKSEDFSKSL
+136 LGFKSEDFNKPL

-210 DDCVSSIAHLYR
+210 DDCVSFIAHLYH

-247 SNFIKQQKEVAHMQS
+247 SNYVKQQKEVAHMQS

-310 NPLISLSESNLG
+310 NPLISLSDSSLG
-322 YDNPILSK
+322 YNTPILSMV
-330 INLTIAPGDRIGLLG
+330 NLSIAPGDRIGLLG

-355 KSIVGSIPVLDGDR
+355 KSIVGSISLIDGQR
-369 EIGSNFRVGYFSQ
+369 EAGTNFKVGYFSQ

-395 THIQRLDETKTE
+395 THIQRLDETQTE

-474 AFKGAILLIS
+474 TFRGAILLIS

-498 LVDNGGVDL
+498 LVDNGRVDI

-521 IKSTGIKETKKK
+521 IKSNDIKETKKK
-533 SKTSK
+533 VKSSKDNK
-538 EDRDDNTKLL
+538 EDNSKLI
-548 KSLSIDISKLEK
+548 KSLNIEISKLEK
-560 RLLRLNAKLEE
+560 RLLRLNTKLDE
-571 ANLKLADPNLYK
+571 ANLKLADPDLYK
-583 DDSADNLQDL
+583 DDSSDNLQDL

-606 ADQQWMDKVT
+606 ADQEWMDKVT
-616 TIRIFILKR
+616 HL
-625 MARPERFEL
+625 E
-634 PTPWFVAK
+634 
-642 YSIQLSYGRFF
+642 SLS

>member
-41 TSLFKV
+41 TSLFKI

-62 NDLRISYL
+62 SDLRISYL
-70 AQEVPA
+70 AQEVKGT
-76 SDEIALQYV
+76 DEIALDYV
-85 LSGDYRLIEIQH
+85 LSGDSNLIDIQKKIEKAEIDENY
-97 EIELAEKEEKFELL
+97 EILG
-111 AELYETYSALDG
+111 ELYEVYSSLDG
-123 YSAKSKAEQLMAG
+123 YSAKSKAEQLMVG
-136 LGFKSEDFSKSL
+136 LGFKSDDFDKPL

-190 NWIKSFPGALILISH
+190 NWIKSFKGAMILISH

-210 DDCVSSIAHLYR
+210 DDCVSYVAHLYQ
-222 QSIELYSGNFTQFEI
+222 QSIELYSGNYSQFEI
-237 LRAAKLAEIQ
+237 LRAAKMAEIQ

-297 PFNFTISETEKIS
+297 PFNFTISETDKIS
-310 NPLISLSESNLG
+310 NPLVTLNRAGLG
-322 YDNPILSK
+322 YSEPILS
-330 INLTIAPGDRIGLLG
+330 NVGFTICPGDRIGLLG

-355 KSIVGSIPVLDGDR
+355 KSIVGTLPILDGDR
-369 EIGSNFRVGYFSQ
+369 ETGTNIKVGYFSQ

-395 THIQRLDETKTE
+395 VHIQRLDETKTE
-407 KQIRTYLGGFNFKGD
+407 KQIRTYLGGFAFKGD
-422 KVKDPIHLFSGGEKA
+422 KVKDPIRLFSGGEKA

-466 HALTIALQ
+466 HALTVAIQ
-474 AFKGAILLIS
+474 TFKGAILLIS
-484 HDRHLLNSSVDHFY
+484 HDRHLLNSSVDTFY
-498 LVDNGGVDL
+498 LIDNGALEIFD
-507 FNGDLNDYKNYILD
+507 GDLDDYKNYILD
-521 IKSTGIKETKKK
+521 IKSSDNKQSKKKK
-533 SKTSK
+533 STKDGPK
-538 EDRDDNTKLL
+538 EDNSEKIKTLNSSISKLDKRLFRLNTKLT
-548 KSLSIDISKLEK
+548 
-560 RLLRLNAKLEE
+560 E
-571 ANLKLADPNLYK
+571 ANNKLADPELYS
-583 DDSADNLQDL
+583 DGSNVDLQDL
-593 IRNQLELSNEVEL
+593 IRNQLELTNEIE
-606 ADQQWMDKVT
+606 AAEKEWMDKAAELDT
-616 TIRIFILKR
+616 LK
-625 MARPERFEL
+625 
-634 PTPWFVAK
+634 
-642 YSIQLSYGRFF
+642 